1 MGEQMVNFGEHM
13 VNHGEQID
21 EALKAQIIE
30 QMTVEELA

>member
-1 MGEQMVNFGEHM
+1 MVNFGEHM